1 MTAAAVRL
9 SGIVKRFGVVTAL
22 DGADLELR
30 AGEVHGVLGENGAG
44 KTTLFHVLG
53 GLAGADAGSV
63 EIDGHPAR
71 LHSPR
76 DAWAAGVGLVH
87 QHFTLVPRLTALENL
102 ALGSWSRSSGV
113 RLDLDRLAEVARS
126 LAERTGLDV
135 PLDASVEGLGVG
147 ARQRLEILKVLLRKP
162 DVLVLDEPT
171 AVLTPGEVDTL
182 FALLRELAAE
192 GKAVALVAHKLD
204 EVLAVATRVT
214 VLRRGR
220 TVMNA
225 PRAEVDADS
234 LTRAMVGRDHVE
246 MAGVAGAAGRAG
258 SPSRR
263 RRGVPGVASLDDVR
277 VRGFRGE
284 WAVDGVSLEVARG
297 EIVGVAGVEGNGQRE
312 LARVLAGRS
321 VPDEGEVRIPE
332 GVGFV
337 PQDRTREGIVGS
349 FDLAENVALAL
360 YREPGVRSGV
370 FLRWGELRRRAKALM
385 RSYDVRAPND
395 RTRAR
400 ELSGGNQ
407 QRLVVAR
414 ELSMARDL
422 LVAENPTRGL
432 DVSAAAF
439 VHGELT
445 RLVERTDPQ
454 PPGVVLISTD
464 LDEVLALSDRVLVLA
479 RGRVREVPGERRNR
493 KGVGSLMLAA
503 DDGPA

>member
-1 MTAAAVRL
+1 MTAAAARL
-9 SGIVKRFGVVTAL
+9 SGIVKRFGAVTAL
-22 DGADLELR
+22 DGAHLELR
-30 AGEVHGVLGENGAG
+30 SGEVHGVLGENGAG

-53 GLAGADAGSV
+53 GLSDADAGSI
-63 EIDGHPAR
+63 EIDGRPVH

-102 ALGSWSRSSGV
+102 ALGSWSRSSGM
-113 RLDLDRLAEVARS
+113 RLDLDRLAETARA

-135 PLDASVEGLGVG
+135 PLEAPVEGLGVG
-147 ARQRLEILKVLLRKP
+147 ARQRLEILKVLLREP
-162 DVLVLDEPT
+162 AVLVLDEPT
-171 AVLTPGEVDTL
+171 AVLTPGEVDQL
-182 FALLRELAAE
+182 FGLLREFAAE

-204 EVLAVATRVT
+204 EVLALAARVT

-220 TVMNA
+220 TVMSA
-225 PRAEVDADS
+225 LRSEVDADS
-234 LTRAMVGRDHVE
+234 LTRAMVGREHVE
-246 MAGVAGAAGRAG
+246 RAGTAGAAERAA
-258 SPSRR
+258 SRPR
-263 RRGVPGVASLDDVR
+263 RSGGAVVASLDDIR

-321 VPDEGEVRIPE
+321 APDEGEVRIP
-332 GVGFV
+332 GSVGFV

-349 FDLAENVALAL
+349 FDLAENMALAL
-360 YREPGVRSGV
+360 YREPSARSGV
-370 FLRWGELRRRAKALM
+370 FLRWGELRRRAQALM
-385 RSYDVRAPND
+385 RSYDVRAPSY

-407 QRLVVAR
+407 QRVVVAR
-414 ELSMARDL
+414 ELAMARDL

-445 RLVERTDPQ
+445 RLVERTDRQ

-464 LDEVLALSDRVLVLA
+464 LDEVLALSDRVLVLV
-479 RGRVREVPGERRNR
+479 RGRVREVPAERRTR

-503 DDGPA
+503 DDGSA